1 MAKINLKAYRNR
13 LPNASSMQN
22 LLMMGEQQQQQQ
34 QQEMNQ
40 LFNITMLLGR
50 KNNNNNRNKD
60 TTTSNNATRED
71 DDDDEHGRTT
81 TERYDDEKFS
91 RIEKKIENNL
101 TYISISVDNT
111 DTGSI
116 VNYNGIM
123 ENCTFFDIEDD
134 EIATLN
140 AWSKKKLLKRL
151 KILIIL

>member
-13 LPNASSMQN
+13 IPNSSL
-22 LLMMGEQQQQQQ
+22 LLMGDRP
-34 QQEMNQ
+34 QEMNQ

-50 KNNNNNRNKD
+50 KSNNNRQD
-60 TTTSNNATRED
+60 TQDKEAHHEEGGD
-71 DDDDEHGRTT
+71 DD
-81 TERYDDEKFS
+81 KFS

-123 ENCTFFDIEDD
+123 ENCTFFDVED
-134 EIATLN
+134 ELVTLN
-140 AWSKKKLLKRL
+140 A
-151 KILIIL
+151 